1 MTGQDPTVGPAAGH
15 VQLNLARADIG
26 FSAAHFSVVGGR
38 AERLHGHNYRVN
50 LRARGLLR
58 ADGTLID
65 FAVLKRALRDVC
77 ASLDERTLLPLQS
90 DRVVVREDAD
100 EVDVVEG
107 TRHFRF
113 PRGDVRMLPI
123 PNTTCESLATH
134 LLHAV
139 RAHLGDVPVRLELTV
154 EETPGQSATVAE

>member
-1 MTGQDPTVGPAAGH
+1 MTAQDPNAAPPPGQ
-15 VQLNLARADIG
+15 VRLNLIRADIG

-38 AERLHGHNYRVN
+38 AERLHGHNYRVG
-50 LRARGLLR
+50 LRATGTLR
-58 ADGTLID
+58 ADGTLVD

-77 ASLDERTLLPLQS
+77 ANLDERTLLPLQS
-90 DRVVVREDAD
+90 DRVEVHD
-100 EVDVVEG
+100 EGDEIAVVEG

-113 PRGDVRMLPI
+113 PREDVRLLPI

-134 LLHAV
+134 LLLAV
-139 RAHLGDVPVRLELTV
+139 RARLGDAPVRLELTV

>member
-1 MTGQDPTVGPAAGH
+1 MTAQDPADGPPPGQ
-15 VQLNLARADIG
+15 VQLNLLRADIG
-26 FSAAHFSVVGGR
+26 FSAAHFSIVGGR
-38 AERLHGHNYRVN
+38 AERLHGHNYRVG
-50 LRARGLLR
+50 LRARGALR
-58 ADGTLID
+58 ADGTLVD

-90 DRVVVREDAD
+90 DRVEVREEGEQVA
-100 EVDVVEG
+100 VVEG

-113 PRGDVRMLPI
+113 PSEDVCLLPI

-134 LLHAV
+134 LLLSV
-139 RAHLGDVPVRLELTV
+139 RARLGDAPVRLELTV